1 MSTHPPSQSLL
12 PALATRRAILPL
24 VLATLLLCAEHAGVL
39 AWLGCTPPFALPE
52 RWAAAWLRVGGYLAL
67 VVALAL
73 EYGYW
78 RLRDRAQTG
87 VRPMLLRLQLVQ
99 RWPELMHDT
108 AAAR

>member
-1 MSTHPPSQSLL
+1 MSTHPPPQPLL
-12 PALATRRAILPL
+12 PALATRRAVLPL
-24 VLATLLLCAEHAGVL
+24 LLATPLLCAEHVGVL
-39 AWLGCTPPFALPE
+39 ARPGCTRPFTLPE

-67 VVALAL
+67 VVALAP

-78 RLRDRAQTG
+78 RLRHRAQTG

-99 RWPELMHDT
+99 RWPELMHAT